1 MSKHVRASWAMS
13 RGRRACVPLARARHT
28 CREAD
33 DRGAGGH
40 TPPRDTRV
48 ETRAVCPCVC
58 LRVSVGQWT
67 VRSTDPDTH
76 SFARAQ
82 RPARMLRT
90 SVEAGGGVDVL
101 AINVATENRTRE
113 RSSETRLAHAGAR
126 RRSPT
131 ATAVESFTAQ
141 RRPLTALACVPSALP
156 MRAAAHQGPCPRTAS
171 PSAPARTCRSWR
183 APA

>member
-1 MSKHVRASWAMS
+1 MCAAR
-13 RGRRACVPLARARHT
+13 ARARHT
-28 CREAD
+28 CMQRGRD

-40 TPPRDTRV
+40 TPRDTRV

-76 SFARAQ
+76 SFARARAA